1 MSQHWT
7 KMVEDW
13 EHEDSREYVK
23 SRKHKKQKLNHKQ
36 AKQMKEAKKN
46 GTKYPKKRKR

>member
-7 KMVEDW
+7 KFAEQFEELEYD
-13 EHEDSREYVK
+13 EYSDSIK
-23 SRKHKKQKLNHKQ
+23 NRKKKLNHKK
-36 AKQMKEAKKN
+36 AKQLQEIKKN